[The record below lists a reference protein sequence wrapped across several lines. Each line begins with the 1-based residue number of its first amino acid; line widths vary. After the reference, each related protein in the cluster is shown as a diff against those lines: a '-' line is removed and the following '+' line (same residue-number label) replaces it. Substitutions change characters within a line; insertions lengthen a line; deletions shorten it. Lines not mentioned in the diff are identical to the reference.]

1 MIRMIIAGVAGIV
14 FLSGCVPESKLL
26 ISAGD
31 NSTDGLADIVLASEP
46 QGAFDTVTVV
56 PLDNT
61 ITVIPLWAVHSSG
74 MVNWD
79 TNPIS
84 DHFLAIFTW
93 EDSTWIEL
101 DRITMVDESIN
112 YMFNNGVE
120 QVVITDDF
128 IWLTVEGGIGAHGA
142 AYELLTFDGEHLE
155 IRFSSSH
162 CRPGFAWL
170 ENLPVDSLP
179 DLLLDYSDPYVFFYA
194 SGVIKPDIRIL
205 RWNSRD
211 IQMVAMNLRKL
222 PPVTEYSLREPV
234 NRAFELAEAG
244 LWLQASRAI
253 GEVLP
258 LSDTVSNRERWITE
272 WNEALISQN
281 LETGE
286 SSAEYGYPLLGH
298 VFYGDYQASIDIMKQ
313 YAPGEIFCTE
323 SPLIQGTVAQGWE
336 TELSGYLISCT
347 ESALEVEP
355 EFAAAFYLHGWAL
368 YLSGQ
373 SNSRIIEDVKR
384 AVRFDPSESIYA
396 LSVEY
401 LTE

>member
-1 MIRMIIAGVAGIV
+1 MIGIIIAGAV
-14 FLSGCVPESKLL
+14 FLSDYVTESVLS
-26 ISAGD
+26 INVWD
-31 NSTDGLADIVLASEP
+31 IPTDGLADTVLAGEP
-46 QGAFDTVTVV
+46 QEAFDSITVL

-61 ITVIPLWAVHSSG
+61 ITGIPLWAVHSSG

-79 TNPIS
+79 TNPMT

-101 DRITMVDESIN
+101 DRITMVDESID
-112 YMFNNGVE
+112 YMFSDGVKQE
-120 QVVITDDF
+120 FITDDF
-128 IWLTVEGGIGAHGA
+128 IWLAVEGGIGAHSG
-142 AYELLTFDGEHLE
+142 AYELLTFDGKYLD

-170 ENLPVDSLP
+170 ENLPADSLT

-194 SGVIKPDIRIL
+194 SGVIKPDIRIQ
-205 RWNSRD
+205 RWDSRSTE
-211 IQMVAMNLRKL
+211 MVAMNLRKL
-222 PPVTEYSLREPV
+222 PPATEYSLREPV
-234 NRAFELAEAG
+234 NRAVEFAEAG
-244 LWLQASRAI
+244 LWLQAFTAI

-258 LSDTVSNRERWITE
+258 LPDTVSDPERWIIV
-272 WNEALISQN
+272 WNETLISQN

-286 SSAEYGYPLLGH
+286 GSVEGGYPLLGY
-298 VFYGDYQASIDIMKQ
+298 VFYGDYQASIDIMRQ
-313 YAPGEIFCTE
+313 YAPEEIFCVE

-355 EFAAAFYLHGWAL
+355 ECAAAFYLHGWAL
-368 YLSGQ
+368 YLSEQ
-373 SNSRIIEDVKR
+373 SISQIIDDVQK
-384 AVRFDPSESIYA
+384 AVRFDPSEPLYA
-396 LSVEY
+396 LSLEY

>member
-1 MIRMIIAGVAGIV
+1 MIGALIAGIV
-14 FLSGCVPESKLL
+14 FLSDCAPESRLS
-26 ISAGD
+26 INAWD
-31 NSTDGLADIVLASEP
+31 ISTDGLADTVLAGEP
-46 QGAFDTVTVV
+46 QGAFDSVTVL

-61 ITVIPLWAVHSSG
+61 ITGIPLWAVHSSG

-79 TNPIS
+79 TNPMS

-93 EDSTWIEL
+93 EDFSWIEL
-101 DRITMVDESIN
+101 DRITMVDESID
-112 YMFNNGVE
+112 YMFNNGVRQE
-120 QVVITDDF
+120 FITDDL
-128 IWLTVEGGIGAHGA
+128 IWLTVEGGIGAHSA
-142 AYELLTFDGEHLE
+142 AYVLLTFDGEHLE

-162 CRPGFAWL
+162 CRPAFAWL

-194 SGVIKPDIRIL
+194 SGVIKPDIRIQ
-205 RWNSRD
+205 RWDNHD
-211 IQMVAMNLRKL
+211 MQMVAMNLQKL
-222 PPVTEYSLREPV
+222 PLATESFLNEPV
-234 NRAFELAEAG
+234 NRAVEFAEAG
-244 LWLQASRAI
+244 LWLQAFTAI

-258 LSDTVSNRERWITE
+258 LPDTVSDLEKWIIG
-272 WNEALISQN
+272 WNEALILQN
-281 LETGE
+281 LEIGE
-286 SSAEYGYPLLGH
+286 SSVECGYPLLGY

-313 YAPGEIFCTE
+313 YAPGEIFCVE

-336 TELSGYLISCT
+336 TQLADYLISCT

-373 SNSRIIEDVKR
+373 SISQIVDDVKK
-384 AVRFDPSESIYA
+384 AVRFDPSEPLYA
-396 LSVEY
+396 LSEKY

>member
-1 MIRMIIAGVAGIV
+1 MTRMIIGVAGIV
-14 FLSGCVPESKLL
+14 FLSGCVPETRLSIKAWD
-26 ISAGD
+26 ISI
-31 NSTDGLADIVLASEP
+31 DGLADTVLAGEP
-46 QGAFDTVTVV
+46 QGAFDSVTVL

-61 ITVIPLWAVHSSG
+61 ITGIPLWAVHSSG

-79 TNPIS
+79 TNPMS

-93 EDSTWIEL
+93 EDSSWIEL
-101 DRITMVDESIN
+101 DRITMVDESID
-112 YMFNNGVE
+112 YMFNNGVRQE
-120 QVVITDDF
+120 FITDNF
-128 IWLTVEGGIGAHGA
+128 IWLTVEGGIGAHSA
-142 AYELLTFDGEHLE
+142 AYELLTFDGDHLE

-162 CRPGFAWL
+162 CRPAFAWI

-179 DLLLDYSDPYVFFYA
+179 DLLLDCSDPYIFFYA
-194 SGVIKPDIRIL
+194 SGVVKPDIRII
-205 RWNSRD
+205 RWDSRD
-211 IQMVAMNLRKL
+211 MQMVSMNLRKL
-222 PPVTEYSLREPV
+222 PPDTEYSLREPV
-234 NRAFELAEAG
+234 NRAVEFARAG
-244 LWLQASRAI
+244 LWLQASQAI
-253 GEVLP
+253 GEVQTLP
-258 LSDTVSNRERWITE
+258 DTVSDPERWIIG

-286 SSAEYGYPLLGH
+286 GSVECGYPLLGY

-313 YAPGEIFCTE
+313 YAPGEIFCAE

-336 TELSGYLISCT
+336 TQLSDNLISCT

-373 SNSRIIEDVKR
+373 SNSSIIDDVKR
-384 AVRFDPSESIYA
+384 AILFDPSEPLYV
-396 LSVEY
+396 LSLEY